1 MSLDLLQFYRACNP
15 SKPID
20 MSASEREKYYID
32 FSAVRSRNIID
43 ELQANITLFSPNTA
57 TCQLFAGH
65 IGCGKSTE
73 LLYLKSILEDAGF
86 YVVYFEAS
94 QLLDLADVDIGE
106 ILLAIATYLSQH
118 FPPAIAPEATGIWQ
132 SLLREIWKVF
142 NREFQLGSMPHS
154 VQIATETL
162 QKENQHPSLSS
173 ELRTISTYAKH
184 SPELR
189 WKLRQYLEP
198 RLNLILQAINTEV
211 IEPAMIDLQQQGY
224 KGLVTIVDN
233 LDRLEAIE
241 KPWGRL
247 QTEYLFVDRAEQLC
261 KLNCHMV
268 YAIPLTLIFSK
279 EFGRL
284 VQRFGSDPKV
294 LPAIPVRDRR
304 GQIFP
309 PGIDLL
315 QQMVLA
321 RAFPDVA
328 RERRLER
335 LPQVFDNAQTLERLC
350 YISGG
355 HPRNLLRLLHRWI
368 EKERQLPL
376 SRNVLEVAI
385 RERCHQLLL
394 SLSEPE
400 KDLLRRVADRQRIS
414 PTENSQLLL
423 HNLFV
428 FEYQDEDG
436 SWFDLNPILLEAPE
450 FAR

>member
-1 MSLDLLQFYRACNP
+1 MSLDLPQFYRACNP

-20 MSASEREKYYID
+20 MSVSEGEKYYID

-43 ELQANITLFSPNTA
+43 EIQANITLFSPNEP

-118 FPPAIAPEATGIWQ
+118 FPPAIAPESMEIWQ
-132 SLLREIWKVF
+132 GLLREMWKVF
-142 NREFQLGSMPHS
+142 DREFQLGAMPHS
-154 VQIATETL
+154 VQIAADTIQNED
-162 QKENQHPSLSS
+162 KYPSLSS

-189 WKLRQYLEP
+189 LKLRQYLES
-198 RLNLILQAINTEV
+198 RLSQIFQAINTES
-211 IEPAMIDLQQQGY
+211 IEPATIALQQRGY

-233 LDRLEAIE
+233 LDRLEAIA

-268 YAIPLTLIFSK
+268 YVIPLTLIFSK
-279 EFGRL
+279 EVSRL

-304 GQIFP
+304 RHIFS

-315 QQMVLA
+315 QQMVLT
-321 RAFPDVA
+321 RAFPEVA
-328 RERRLER
+328 RERLLER

-385 RERCHQLLL
+385 QERCHQLLL
-394 SLSEPE
+394 SLSESE
-400 KDLLRRVADRQRIS
+400 KDLLRQVADCQRIS
-414 PTENSQLLL
+414 PAENSQLLL
-423 HNLFV
+423 HDLFV
-428 FEYQDEDG
+428 FEYQDEEG

-450 FAR
+450 FAG